1 MSEATARDAY
11 TQLALDAFRQL
22 SDKVGGDASIE
33 GPLRYLRA
41 LADPI
46 LEAHPDLK
54 GRWTQAGAV
63 FEDTDLSDP
72 RTREQLQILV
82 HAFHE
87 AGILDAEDLDL

>member
-1 MSEATARDAY
+1 MSDDAPQDAY
-11 TQLALDAFRQL
+11 TQLALDAFQQL
-22 SDKVGGDASIE
+22 SRKVAEDEPIE

-63 FEDTDLSDP
+63 FDETDLSDP
-72 RTREQLQILV
+72 RTREQLQVLV
-82 HAFHE
+82 HAYHE
-87 AGILDAEDLDL
+87 AGILDGDDLDL